1 MKRIDTAA
9 DAVAMGTEAPERQ
22 EEAQR
27 LPAALEKA
35 EKARLSGAACLYAE
49 RVQRTPGGNLSPGLR
64 QSNPYH
70 KKRLSKNGEAFFF
83 VPFFACSPFADER
96 ENRFRRN
103 STDCDKEKHRAKM
116 GRRGAAGRGAGKK
129 SALPRVRRASGLRG
143 QNWAASALFS
153 CNWSLSA
160 MRAMNSEFVGFPLV
174 LDTV

>member
-1 MKRIDTAA
+1 MKKMKRIDTAA

-22 EEAQR
+22 EEALR
-27 LPAALEKA
+27 LRAALEKA

-70 KKRLSKNGEAFFF
+70 KKT
-83 VPFFACSPFADER
+83 PFQKRRGVFLCAASC
-96 ENRFRRN
+96 FRQN